1 MPITKL
7 SNKPLRSETSARHR
21 GRPLVVELHQGYI
34 ATKGYVSER
43 YSVPWLAVFEAGGKI
58 SALEKLQATREQ
70 RRTA

>member
-1 MPITKL
+1 M
-7 SNKPLRSETSARHR
+7 
-21 GRPLVVELHQGYI
+21 VELHQGYI
-34 ATKGYVSER
+34 AIWPKGYVSER